1 MQLGYIGLGKMGKN
15 MALRLVEKGHDL
27 VVWNRSAEPTQELAQ
42 AGAQVAATLKE
53 LVESLTPPR
62 TIWLMLPAGEPT
74 QTVLNTIDPLLESND
89 TVINGANEHYQQAQ
103 HHAKRLAAKGA
114 HFLDAGVSGGPAGAR
129 NGACLMIGGDQE
141 VFDRHEQL
149 FADIAAPDA
158 YQFFPGAG
166 AGHFV
171 KMVHNG
177 IEYGMMQAIAE
188 GFDILKHAEYTLDLE
203 NVAKIYSNRS
213 VIESRLVSWLLSGLE
228 EYGQDL
234 GNISGSAGSGGAA
247 GMAQSEAKWTLDVA
261 RTQST
266 PAPVIE
272 ASVAARLQS
281 QKEPNFQ
288 GKIINA
294 LRNQFGGHEAKKE
307 PTS

>member
-42 AGAQVAATLKE
+42 AGAQVAATLEE
-53 LVESLTPPR
+53 LVQQLAAPR
-62 TIWLMLPAGEPT
+62 TVWVMLPAGEAT
-74 QTVLNTIDPLLESND
+74 QAMIDTLAATLQPGDTI
-89 TVINGANEHYQQAQ
+89 INGANEFYQQTRQ
-103 HHAKRLAAKGA
+103 HGRSLKDKGI

-141 VFDRHEQL
+141 VFDRHQDL
-149 FADIAAPDA
+149 FRDIAAPDA
-158 YQFFPGAG
+158 YQFFPGFG